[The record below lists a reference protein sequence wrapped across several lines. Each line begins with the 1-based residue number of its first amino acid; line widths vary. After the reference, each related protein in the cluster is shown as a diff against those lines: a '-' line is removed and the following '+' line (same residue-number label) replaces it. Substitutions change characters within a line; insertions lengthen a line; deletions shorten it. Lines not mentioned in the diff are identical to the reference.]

1 MVWTVIRYLPPALF
15 GLLQLV
21 GCSSSQ
27 QASHL
32 VLVSQAGSSTVAV
45 IDPVQGRTVKRI
57 TVGGLP
63 HRMILNPDGSKVY
76 VVLVGSQA
84 VAEVDVRSLEVFRTF
99 LTAPVPERRS
109 DGTLIQPHFDQDAF
123 SKTSCFACHNPGGA
137 KPFIVGERPVGIAFS
152 SDLNKLYVS
161 HIRQGRLS
169 EIDLLSAQVVRA
181 RNLPPSGAASEAV
194 DVARV
199 GSRLVVAMRPRQ
211 PSTEASAVR
220 WLDEQTWQTLSEAP
234 TGSDPAFV
242 LPLEEN
248 ALVSNFESNTLSLH
262 APASSPKSFTV
273 TPGPLGM
280 LKVAEGRVLSLNYYS
295 NAVSLVDLVSGQV
308 QNHQLELGSRIFVN
322 PTHAALSPDG
332 RLAYIVSSG
341 TEGHLV
347 VFDLERKGVTRAIPI
362 DGLSFDV
369 VVVRR

>member
-1 MVWTVIRYLPPALF
+1 MRKAMPLGLF
-15 GLLQLV
+15 LLLMA
-21 GCSSSQ
+21 CSSAPSV
-27 QASHL
+27 SPHY

-45 IDPVQGRTVKRI
+45 VDPIQGLTVKRI

-63 HRMILNPDGSKVY
+63 HRMILSPDESKVY

-84 VAEVDVRSLEVFRTF
+84 VAEVDLRTLEVSRTF
-99 LTAPVPERRS
+99 LTAPVPERRD
-109 DGTLIQPHFDQDAF
+109 DGTLIQSHFDQDAF
-123 SKTSCFACHNPGGA
+123 SKTSCFACHYPGGA
-137 KPFIVGERPVGIAFS
+137 KPFIVGERPVGITFS
-152 SDLNKLYVS
+152 SDFARLFVS

-169 EIDLLSAQVVRA
+169 EIDLATGQVVRA
-181 RNLPPSGAASEAV
+181 VNLPPSGSANEAV

-199 GSRLVVAMRPRQ
+199 NTRLVLALRPRQ

-220 WLDEQTWQTLSEAP
+220 WLDEHTWQTLAEAP

-242 LPLEEN
+242 LPLGEG

-262 APASSPKSFTV
+262 TPDSAPKSFTV

-280 LKVAEGRVLSLNYYS
+280 LAVGKGEVLSLNYYS
-295 NAVSLVDLVSGQV
+295 NAVSLVNLVSGQV
-308 QNHQLELGSRIFVN
+308 ETYKLELGSQVFVN

-332 RLAYIVSSG
+332 KRAYIVSSG

-347 VFDLERKGVTRAIPI
+347 VFDLERKQVTQAVPI

-369 VVVRR
+369 VVARR

>member
-1 MVWTVIRYLPPALF
+1 MRKAMLLGWVLLTACSGVPA
-15 GLLQLV
+15 V
-21 GCSSSQ
+21 SP
-27 QASHL
+27 HY

-45 IDPVQGRTVKRI
+45 VDPVQGKTLQHI

-63 HRMILNPDGSKVY
+63 HRMVVSPEGDRVY

-84 VAEVDVRSLEVFRTF
+84 VAEVDMRTLSVRRTF
-99 LTAPVPERRS
+99 LTAPVPERRP
-109 DGTLIQPHFDQDAF
+109 DGTVIQAHLEQDAF
-123 SKTSCFACHNPGGA
+123 SQTSCFACHNPGGA
-137 KPFIVGERPVGIAFS
+137 RPFIVGERPVGIAFS
-152 SDLNKLYVS
+152 SDFARLFVS

-169 EIDLLSAQVVRA
+169 EIDLASGQVVRA
-181 RNLPPSGAASEAV
+181 VNLPPSGSANEAA

-199 GSRLVVAMRPRQ
+199 NARLVVALRPRQ

-220 WLDEQTWQTLSEAP
+220 WLDEDTWQTLAEAP

-242 LPLEEN
+242 LPLGEG

-262 APASSPKSFTV
+262 VPGASPKSFTV

-280 LKVAEGRVLSLNYYS
+280 LAVGKGKILSLNYYS
-295 NAVSLVDLVSGQV
+295 NAVSLVDLDSGQV
-308 QNHQLELGSRIFVN
+308 QNFRLELANKVFVN

-332 RLAYIVSSG
+332 RRAYIVSSG

-347 VFDLERKGVTRAIPI
+347 VFDLERKQVTQAIPI
-362 DGLSFDV
+362 DGLSFDA
-369 VVVRR
+369 VVVRRQ

>member
-1 MVWTVIRYLPPALF
+1 MRGAIWLALVLLVSCSGPP
-15 GLLQLV
+15 QR
-21 GCSSSQ
+21 
-27 QASHL
+27 SHY

-45 IDPVQGRTVKRI
+45 VDPVQGRTVKRI

-84 VAEVDVRSLEVFRTF
+84 VAEVDVQRLEVSRTF

-109 DGTLIQPHFDQDAF
+109 DGSLIQPHFDQGAF

-152 SDLNKLYVS
+152 SDLGSLFIS

-169 EIDLLSAQVVRA
+169 EIDLGSGRVVRA
-181 RNLPPSGAASEAV
+181 VNLPPSGSANEAV
-194 DVARV
+194 EVARV

-211 PSTEASAVR
+211 PSSEAGAVR
-220 WLDEQTWQTLSEAP
+220 WLDEGTLDPLSEAP

-242 LPLEEN
+242 LPLEDS

-262 APASSPKSFTV
+262 SPGSSPKSFTV

-280 LKVAEGRVLSLNYYS
+280 LAVGQGRILSLNYYS
-295 NAVSLVDLVSGQV
+295 NAVSLVDLASGQV
-308 QNHQLELGSRIFVN
+308 QNYKLELGSRVFVN

-332 RLAYIVSSG
+332 RRAYIVSSG

-347 VFDLERKGVTRAIPI
+347 VFDLERRQVSQAIPI

>member
-1 MVWTVIRYLPPALF
+1 MRGASWLALVLLVSCSGPP
-15 GLLQLV
+15 QR
-21 GCSSSQ
+21 
-27 QASHL
+27 SHY

-45 IDPVQGRTVKRI
+45 VDPVQGRTIKRI

-63 HRMILNPDGSKVY
+63 HRMVLNRDKSKVY

-84 VAEVDVRSLEVFRTF
+84 VAEVDVQRLLVSRTF

-109 DGTLIQPHFDQDAF
+109 DGSLIQPHFEQDAF
-123 SKTSCFACHNPGGA
+123 TKTSCFACHNPGGA
-137 KPFIVGERPVGIAFS
+137 RPFIVGERPVGIAFS
-152 SDLNKLYVS
+152 SDDSRLFVS

-169 EIDLLSAQVVRA
+169 EIDLGRAEVVRA
-181 RNLPPSGAASEAV
+181 VNLPPSGSASEAA

-199 GSRLVVAMRPRQ
+199 GSRLVVALRPRQ

-220 WLDEQTWQTLSEAP
+220 WLDEATLEPLFEAS

-242 LPLEEN
+242 LPWGEG
-248 ALVSNFESNTLSLH
+248 ALVSNFESDTLSLH
-262 APASSPKSFTV
+262 VPGSSPKSYTV
-273 TPGPLGM
+273 TPGPLG
-280 LKVAEGRVLSLNYYS
+280 LLAVGSGKVLSLNCYS
-295 NAVSLVDLVSGQV
+295 NAVSWVDLASGQAE
-308 QNHQLELGSRIFVN
+308 HHRLELGGRVFVN

-332 RLAYIVSSG
+332 RRAYIVSSG

-347 VFDLERKGVTRAIPI
+347 VFDLERRQVTQAIPI

-369 VVVRR
+369 VVVPR

>member
-1 MVWTVIRYLPPALF
+1 MQRVFFL
-15 GLLQLV
+15 GLLLLMA
-21 GCSSSQ
+21 CSSVPPS
-27 QASHL
+27 SPHY

-63 HRMILNPDGSKVY
+63 HRMVVGPDRNKVY

-84 VAEVDVRSLEVFRTF
+84 VAEVDARTLEVSRTF
-99 LTAPVPERRS
+99 LTAPVPERRD
-109 DGTLIQPHFDQDAF
+109 DGTPIQAHFDQDAF
-123 SKTSCFACHNPGGA
+123 SRTSCFDCHNPGGA
-137 KPFIVGERPVGIAFS
+137 KPFIVGLRPVGIAFS
-152 SDLNKLYVS
+152 SDFGKLYIS

-169 EIDLLSAQVVRA
+169 EIDLASGQVVRA
-181 RNLPPSGAASEAV
+181 QNLPPSGSANEAA

-199 GSRLVVAMRPRQ
+199 KAKLVVAMRPRQ

-220 WLDEQTWQTLSEAP
+220 WLDEQTWQTLAEAP

-242 LPLEEN
+242 LPLEES

-262 APASSPKSFTV
+262 APGANPKSFTV

-280 LKVAEGRVLSLNYYS
+280 LAIGNGKILSLNYYS
-295 NAVSLVDLVSGQV
+295 NAVSWLDMDTGQR
-308 QNHQLELGSRIFVN
+308 QDYRLEQGDKRFVN
-322 PTHAALSPDG
+322 PTHAALSPDA
-332 RLAYIVSSG
+332 RRAYIVSSG

-347 VFDLERKGVTRAIPI
+347 VFDLEHKHVAQAIPI

-369 VVVRR
+369 VVVRRK

>member
-1 MVWTVIRYLPPALF
+1 MRI
-15 GLLQLV
+15 GMLLGLV
-21 GCSSSQ
+21 GLVACSSPPL
-27 QASHL
+27 ARPHY

-45 IDPVQGRTVKRI
+45 IDPTQGKTIQHI

-63 HRMILNPDGSKVY
+63 HRMILSPDGRKVY

-84 VAEVDVRSLEVFRTF
+84 VAEVDVRSLAVTRTF
-99 LTAPVPERRS
+99 LTAPVPERRA
-109 DGTLIQPHFDQDAF
+109 DGTLIQAHFDQGAF
-123 SKTSCFACHNPGGA
+123 THTTCFACHNPGGA
-137 KPFIVGERPVGIAFS
+137 KPFIVGARPVGIALS
-152 SDLNKLYVS
+152 SDASRLFIS
-161 HIRQGRLS
+161 HIRQGLLS
-169 EIDLLSAQVVRA
+169 EISLRDGAVVRSA
-181 RNLPPSGAASEAV
+181 SLPPSGSANEAA

-199 GSRLVVAMRPRQ
+199 GSKLVVALRPRQ

-220 WLDEQTWQTLSEAP
+220 WLDEQNWQPLAEAP

-242 LPLEEN
+242 LPLKEG

-262 APASSPKSFTV
+262 VPGAAPQRFTV

-280 LKVAEGRVLSLNYYS
+280 LRVGEGQVLSLNYYS
-295 NAVSLVDLVSGQV
+295 NAVSLLDLETGQSE
-308 QNHQLELGSRIFVN
+308 NHRLELAGTTFVN

-341 TEGHLV
+341 TEGRLL
-347 VFDLERKGVTRAIPI
+347 VFDLKSARVLRAIPI

-369 VVVRR
+369 VVVGRH

>member
-1 MVWTVIRYLPPALF
+1 MKTNGWAALGF
-15 GLLQLV
+15 LSLIMA
-21 GCSSSQ
+21 GCSSAP

-45 IDPVQGRTVKRI
+45 IDPVQGKTVKRI

-63 HRMILNPDGSKVY
+63 HRMVVSPEGDKVY

-84 VAEVDVRSLEVFRTF
+84 VAEVDVRSLAVSRTF
-99 LTAPVPERRS
+99 LTAPVPERRN
-109 DGTLIQPHFDQDAF
+109 DGTTIQSHFDQDAF
-123 SKTSCFACHNPGGA
+123 SKTSCFACHDPGGA
-137 KPFIVGERPVGIAFS
+137 KPFIVGERPVGITFS
-152 SDLNKLYVS
+152 SDFSKLFVS
-161 HIRQGRLS
+161 HIHQGRLS
-169 EIDLLSAQVVRA
+169 EIDLASGMVVRA
-181 RNLPPSGAASEAV
+181 LNLPPSGSANEAA

-199 GSRLVVAMRPRQ
+199 NSKLVVAMRPRQ

-220 WLDEQTWQTLSEAP
+220 WLDEQTWQTLAEAP

-242 LPLEEN
+242 LPLKES

-262 APASSPKSFTV
+262 APGSNPKSFTV

-280 LKVAEGRVLSLNYYS
+280 LAVGNGKILSLNYYS
-295 NAVSLVDLVSGQV
+295 NAVSLVDLVSDQA
-308 QNHQLELGSRIFVN
+308 QTYKLELGSKVFVN

-332 RLAYIVSSG
+332 KRAYIVSSG

-347 VFDLERKGVTRAIPI
+347 VFDLERKQVTQAVPI

-369 VVVRR
+369 LVVRR